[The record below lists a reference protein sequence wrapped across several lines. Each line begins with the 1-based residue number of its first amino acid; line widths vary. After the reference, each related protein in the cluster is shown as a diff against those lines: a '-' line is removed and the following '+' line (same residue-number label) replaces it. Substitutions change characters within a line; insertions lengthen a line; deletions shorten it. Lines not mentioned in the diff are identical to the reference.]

1 MNAVIN
7 KFSLK
12 GKTALVTGACYGIGF
27 AIATALHS
35 AGAKIAFCAT
45 SQASVDKALAAY
57 AEEGITDVKGWPCDV
72 TDEAQVKELVA
83 TIEKEVGVIDILV
96 NNAGI
101 IKRTPM
107 CEMDVADF
115 RRVIDVDLVAPFICA
130 KAVLPGMME
139 RNRGKIIS
147 SYSCIPQAAVERRSL
162 F

>member
-101 IKRTPM
+101 IIMLSDSANMHT
-107 CEMDVADF
+107 
-115 RRVIDVDLVAPFICA
+115 
-130 KAVLPGMME
+130 
-139 RNRGKIIS
+139 RN
-147 SYSCIPQAAVERRSL
+147 
-162 F
+162 